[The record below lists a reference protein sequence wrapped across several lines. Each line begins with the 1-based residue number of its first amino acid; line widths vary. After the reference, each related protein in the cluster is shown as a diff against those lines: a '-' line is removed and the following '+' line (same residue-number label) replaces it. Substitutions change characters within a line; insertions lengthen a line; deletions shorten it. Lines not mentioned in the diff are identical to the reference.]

1 MNKFVLAI
9 IALFCW
15 PLAAMAED
23 VAQAQPEK
31 TTPTGVPVQP
41 YEPGIESSGYVWN
54 EMKSEKLRALR
65 ALGDPLRGEIA
76 IEICQGCHKSGAQGR
91 PDGSYPRLAG
101 QHDTVL
107 IKQITDI
114 RAGRRDNPKMYPF
127 ANAHVI
133 SIQDIAD
140 IAVYLGTLPVTPDNG
155 KGAGSNL
162 ALGQKLYESGCNKC
176 HGDKGEGNGDKFYPR
191 LSGQHFKYLVRE
203 ITYIRDGQR
212 RNANPKM
219 VEQIKPYSNADI
231 EAVADYVSRIPP
243 SATVKAASKVSENK
257 PAAAGK
263 SVAAHV
269 ATAK

>member
-15 PLAAMAED
+15 PLVVMAEEAG
-23 VAQAQPEK
+23 AQREK
-31 TTPTGVPVQP
+31 TTATGVPVQP
-41 YEPGIESSGYVWN
+41 FEPGIETSGYVWN
-54 EMKSEKLRALR
+54 EMRSEKLRALR

-91 PDGSYPRLAG
+91 IDGSYPRLAG

-127 ANAHVI
+127 ANAHII

-140 IAVYLGTLPVTPDNG
+140 IAVYLSSLPVKPDNG
-155 KGAGSNL
+155 KGPGGTDV
-162 ALGQKLYESGCNKC
+162 ALGQKLYENGCNKC
-176 HGDKGEGNGDKFYPR
+176 HGDSGEGNGEKFYPR

-203 ITYIRDGQR
+203 MTYIRDGQR

-219 VEQIKPYSNADI
+219 VEQIKPYSAADI
-231 EAVADYVSRIPP
+231 EAVADYVSRFPLAKVP
-243 SATVKAASKVSENK
+243 AKVSGSSGIK
-257 PAAAGK
+257 PASADLAA
-263 SVAAHV
+263 
-269 ATAK
+269 AK

>member
-1 MNKFVLAI
+1 MNKFVLAL

-15 PLAAMAED
+15 PVAATAEG
-23 VAQAQPEK
+23 VAQPEK
-31 TTPTGVPVQP
+31 ATATGVPVQP

-133 SIQDIAD
+133 SIQDISD
-140 IAVYLGTLPVTPDNG
+140 IAVYLASLPVTPDNG
-155 KGAGSNL
+155 KGPGGTDLTAGK
-162 ALGQKLYESGCNKC
+162 KLYESGCNKC
-176 HGDKGEGNGDKFYPR
+176 HGDSGEGDGEKFYPR

-203 ITYIRDGQR
+203 MTYIRNGQR

-219 VEQIKPYSNADI
+219 VEQIKSYSNADI
-231 EAVADYVSRIPP
+231 EAVADYVSRITPVAK
-243 SATVKAASKVSENK
+243 ATAKVSANQ
-257 PAAAGK
+257 PAAA
-263 SVAAHV
+263 SLAA
-269 ATAK
+269 AAK

>member
-15 PLAAMAED
+15 PLVAMAEEGGT
-23 VAQAQPEK
+23 QREK
-31 TTPTGVPVQP
+31 TTATGVPVQP
-41 YEPGIESSGYVWN
+41 FEPGIETSGYVWN
-54 EMKSEKLRALR
+54 EMRSEKLRALR
-65 ALGDPLRGEIA
+65 SLGDPLRGEIA
-76 IEICQGCHKSGAQGR
+76 VEICQGCHKSGAQGR

-140 IAVYLGTLPVTPDNG
+140 IAVYLGSLPVTPDNG
-155 KGAGSNL
+155 KGPGAASDMT
-162 ALGQKLYESGCNKC
+162 LGKKLYENGCNKC
-176 HGDKGEGNGDKFYPR
+176 HGDNGEGNGEKFYPR

-203 ITYIRDGQR
+203 MTYIRDGQR

-219 VEQIKPYSNADI
+219 VEQIKPYSAAEI
-231 EAVADYVSRIPP
+231 EAVADYVSRLALLP
-243 SATVKAASKVSENK
+243 KASVKVSANK
-257 PAAAGK
+257 P
-263 SVAAHV
+263 VAANLV
-269 ATAK
+269 SAK